1 MDLPNSQK
9 KLAITVSADE
19 CNTAYETIISKLA
32 RTADVPGFRKGK
44 APPQMVLN
52 HFGKKS
58 ITAQACEQIIGSA
71 VPAALQQKNI
81 RAIGQAQ
88 MADDEAIGKMIDNF
102 APGQDIKFEVLVD
115 IWPEASLKGAYK
127 GLTIEAE
134 EEPFEE
140 ELVSNALSEMRK
152 REAFSVL
159 SGADTKAKVYP
170 ASLGDSVDEIKRE
183 GAVCVVDLIGY
194 KKNADG
200 SKGDRLPDL
209 AIGENVEVVME
220 KGKFF
225 EGFVESIDG
234 MQAGDQASVPVTFPT
249 NHKVA
254 ELRGM
259 EAIFDV
265 TIKGLKDMMYP
276 ALDDDFA
283 KKIPNCDSVVA
294 LKKRIRESITEES
307 LISTGKNV
315 DKALENAIV
324 DLVDV
329 EIPETLVDEQTKTK
343 FASMMSDFKAKGMDD
358 EQIKSMITKE
368 NYDRYKSTSRDNT
381 VRSLRISFVIGE
393 IAKQEG
399 IKVDPTEIESQVLL
413 PLLLVLVLALLHFPS
428 LRILVIDRG

>member
-1 MDLPNSQK
+1 MPNSQK

-127 GLTIEAE
+127 GLT
-134 EEPFEE
+134 
-140 ELVSNALSEMRK
+140 VSCWRP
-152 REAFSVL
+152 
-159 SGADTKAKVYP
+159 AKVYP

-200 SKGDRLPDL
+200 SKVKNSGSQGDRLPDL

-393 IAKQEG
+393 
-399 IKVDPTEIESQVLL
+399 L
-413 PLLLVLVLALLHFPS
+413 
-428 LRILVIDRG
+428 

>member
-1 MDLPNSQK
+1 
-9 KLAITVSADE
+9 
-19 CNTAYETIISKLA
+19 
-32 RTADVPGFRKGK
+32 
-44 APPQMVLN
+44 MVLN

-294 LKKRIRESITEES
+294 LKKRIRESITEVS
-307 LISTGKNV
+307 KSPSWRPGC
-315 DKALENAIV
+315 
-324 DLVDV
+324 
-329 EIPETLVDEQTKTK
+329 
-343 FASMMSDFKAKGMDD
+343 DD
-358 EQIKSMITKE
+358 EAGELDLHRQE
-368 NYDRYKSTSRDNT
+368 RRQGARERDRRPRRRRDPRDPRGRADQDQ
-381 VRSLRISFVIGE
+381 VCEHDVGLQGQGDGRRADQVDDHQGELRQV
-393 IAKQEG
+393 Q
-399 IKVDPTEIESQVLL
+399 VDQQRQHRPLPAHLL
-413 PLLLVLVLALLHFPS
+413 RH
-428 LRILVIDRG
+428 R

>member
-1 MDLPNSQK
+1 
-9 KLAITVSADE
+9 
-19 CNTAYETIISKLA
+19 
-32 RTADVPGFRKGK
+32 
-44 APPQMVLN
+44 
-52 HFGKKS
+52 
-58 ITAQACEQIIGSA
+58 
-71 VPAALQQKNI
+71 
-81 RAIGQAQ
+81 

-249 NHKVA
+249 NHKVH
-254 ELRGM
+254 
-259 EAIFDV
+259 
-265 TIKGLKDMMYP
+265 
-276 ALDDDFA
+276 
-283 KKIPNCDSVVA
+283 
-294 LKKRIRESITEES
+294 
-307 LISTGKNV
+307 
-315 DKALENAIV
+315 
-324 DLVDV
+324 
-329 EIPETLVDEQTKTK
+329 
-343 FASMMSDFKAKGMDD
+343 
-358 EQIKSMITKE
+358 
-368 NYDRYKSTSRDNT
+368 RD
-381 VRSLRISFVIGE
+381 
-393 IAKQEG
+393 
-399 IKVDPTEIESQVLL
+399 
-413 PLLLVLVLALLHFPS
+413 
-428 LRILVIDRG
+428 